1 MFDAEK
7 ARRFVRAGDRD
18 RARFFTGRQTEI
30 HSFLDC
36 LAEARD
42 SVNEGIAPSSMIRIY
57 QGAPGCGKTSL
68 INYLIDA
75 YEDMLF
81 IKMMPSSLLD
91 IESFKQRAISELK
104 DIQNKG
110 FRAIQGIGLD
120 ALTSVEFQNTSD
132 LLRSFFQNLSEVPP
146 IVIYVD
152 EAQILEKKHCPCLLD
167 IYTGA
172 VGLPMMLLL
181 AGLTHTRDTVTAIEG
196 LSNLPGDSVIN
207 MGNLSEDECT
217 ESTQMLLTDFG
228 VDGSGHEK
236 REAARLTSSCSFG
249 WPQHLNCAQTALS
262 RELLKADGKLS
273 DVDFRTVESDTQSMR
288 NDYYAERI
296 GGTVLRTE
304 LRLTAAVATLVADMV
319 DVGLAELES
328 VCSLCLQTPEL
339 VVRDPLRYEP
349 EDIAQELIR
358 KGVIAMNDEGSY
370 EPSIPSMVS
379 WLREKS
385 KLPEDFQS

>member
-18 RARFFTGRQTEI
+18 RARFFVGCQTEI
-30 HSFLDC
+30 RSFLDC

-42 SVNEGIAPSSMIRIY
+42 SVNEGIAPSNMIRIY

-75 YEDMLF
+75 YEDVLF
-81 IKMMPSSLLD
+81 IRMMQSSLLD
-91 IESFKQRAISELK
+91 IESFKQRAISELE

-120 ALTSVEFQNTSD
+120 ALTSVKFQNTSD

-167 IYTGA
+167 IYAGT

-181 AGLTHTRDTVTAIEG
+181 AGLTQTRDTVTDIEG

-228 VDGSGHEK
+228 VDGSSHEK
-236 REAARLTSSCSFG
+236 REAARRTSSCSFG
-249 WPQHLNCAQTALS
+249 WPQHLNCAQTAMS
-262 RELLKADGKLS
+262 RELIRADGKLS
-273 DVDFRTVESDTQSMR
+273 DVDFHTVESDTESMR
-288 NDYYAERI
+288 NDYYADRI
-296 GGTVLRTE
+296 SGTVLRTE
-304 LRLTAAVATLVADMV
+304 LRLTAAVTTLVAEMV

-349 EDIAQELIR
+349 ENIAQELIR

-385 KLPEDFQS
+385 KLPEDFRS

>member
-1 MFDAEK
+1 MFDTEK

-18 RARFFTGRQTEI
+18 RARFFTGRTSEI
-30 HSFLDC
+30 LSFLDC
-36 LAEARD
+36 LTEARD
-42 SVNEGIAPSSMIRIY
+42 SVTEGIAPSSMIRIY
-57 QGAPGCGKTSL
+57 QGAPGSGKTSL
-68 INYLIDA
+68 INYLIDT
-75 YEDMLF
+75 YEDVLF

-91 IESFKQRAISELK
+91 IESFKQRAISELE
-104 DIQNKG
+104 DLQNKG

-120 ALTSVEFQNTSD
+120 ALTSVKFQNTSD
-132 LLRSFFQNLSEVPP
+132 FLRSFFRNLSDVPP

-152 EAQILEKKHCPCLLD
+152 EAQILEKKHGACLLD
-167 IYTGA
+167 IYAGA
-172 VGLPMMLLL
+172 IGLPTMLLL
-181 AGLTHTRDTVTAIEG
+181 AGLTYTRDAVTDIQG
-196 LSNLPGDSVIN
+196 LSRLPRGSVIN
-207 MGNLSEDECT
+207 MRNLSDEECAQ
-217 ESTQMLLTDFG
+217 STLMLLADFG
-228 VDGSGHEK
+228 VDGSGHEDS
-236 REAARLTSSCSFG
+236 EAARLISSYSFG
-249 WPQHLNCAQTALS
+249 WPQHLNCAQTALC
-262 RELLKADGKLS
+262 RELLRVDGKLS
-273 DVDFRTVESDTQSMR
+273 DVDFHTVESDTESMR
-288 NDYYAERI
+288 NDYYADRI
-296 GGTVLRTE
+296 SGTVLRTE